1 MTHQQQPIRHRHH
14 QKSVLSFD
22 PSRFD
27 GPNASGE
34 ATSIALRYWEGHHG
48 GALSRAI
55 LSISRS
61 MEGLKFNHD
70 KLLQGEDLSL

>member
-48 GALSRAI
+48 RGFVEGHPLYLALDGGSEI
-55 LSISRS
+55 QS
-61 MEGLKFNHD
+61 
-70 KLLQGEDLSL
+70 